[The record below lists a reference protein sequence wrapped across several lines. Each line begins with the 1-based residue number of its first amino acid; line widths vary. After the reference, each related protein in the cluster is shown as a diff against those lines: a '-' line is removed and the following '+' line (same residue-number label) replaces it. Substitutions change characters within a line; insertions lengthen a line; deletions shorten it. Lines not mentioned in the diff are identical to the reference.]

1 MTDQKPAEQKIDL
14 KKFRMMLPKV
24 KDPIRHPKIIGP
36 MEQEMKD
43 DFDLQMNKMIV
54 DVTKRMVDMKK
65 MDGKIRT

>member
-1 MTDQKPAEQKIDL
+1 MALKPDYTKLRVADTELVK
-14 KKFRMMLPKV
+14 RKV

-65 MDGKIRT
+65 TDGKIRT